1 MSVDVI
7 IIVSLI
13 FFGLLLLVIGFFAY
27 IYLSTLNVKVRS
39 KKAIKNIDEKSQYR
53 KSPPPRRPHNELY
66 AKVKDKKMEEKAAS
80 AEKAY
85 TLGLRKYDEQGIAL
99 EGVGEEVEIVG
110 LAEPVGFW
118 SRLIM
123 GQKVKFIA
131 ARMNLMKQNKKVGAW
146 QVFIQ
151 AQSMSQG
158 KSQGRGR

>member
-1 MSVDVI
+1 MEINFV
-7 IIVSLI
+7 IIVSLVLLA
-13 FFGLLLLVIGFFAY
+13 LLLLIVGFFAY
-27 IYLSTLNVKVRS
+27 IYISTLNVKVRS

-66 AKVKDKKMEEKAAS
+66 AKVKDKKMEEKAKS
-80 AEKAY
+80 AEKTY
-85 TLGLRKYDEQGIAL
+85 TLGLKKYDEQGVAL
-99 EGVGEEVEIVG
+99 EGAREEVEIVG

-131 ARMNLMKQNKKVGAW
+131 ARVNLMKQNKKVGAW

-158 KSQGRGR
+158 KGQSRGR

>member
-1 MSVDVI
+1 MNINI
-7 IIVSLI
+7 IIIISLI
-13 FFGLLLLVIGFFAY
+13 FCALLLLIVGFFAY
-27 IYLSTLNVKVRS
+27 IYSSTLNVKVRS
-39 KKAIKNIDEKSQYR
+39 KRAIKNIDEKSQYR
-53 KSPPPRRPHNELY
+53 KSPPPRKPHNELY
-66 AKVKDKKMEEKAAS
+66 AKVKDKKMEEKAQS

-85 TLGLRKYDEQGIAL
+85 TLGLQKYGEQGIEL

-118 SRLIM
+118 SRLVM

-131 ARMNLMKQNKKVGAW
+131 ARMNLMQQNKKVGAW